1 MTTARE
7 MVAAQIRQDH
17 SSWDVRA
24 YPYVPTNVTTK
35 KPVVAVWRTDLSPG
49 SNSTKLRHPVTVN
62 LYGSKTAGDAVE
74 EELDG
79 LLDEVMLSLQR
90 LDHFT
95 WETAARTT
103 WKDTISGWQITGYME
118 PNNTYASIV
127 RAERETPN
135 AS

>member
-1 MTTARE
+1 MTTARG

-24 YPYVPTNVTTK
+24 YPHVPTNVTTK
-35 KPVVAVWRTDLSPG
+35 KPVVAVWRTDLTPA

-62 LYGSKTAGDAVE
+62 LYGSKTAGEAVE

-90 LDHFT
+90 LDQFT
-95 WETAARTT
+95 WTDASRTT
-103 WKDTISGWQITGYME
+103 WTGNVSGWQITGYLE
-118 PNNTYASIV
+118 PLNTYSSIV
-127 RAERETPN
+127 RAERDTEN
-135 AS
+135 A